1 MTALALPLPVRSA
14 WRRWRP
20 GAAAW
25 TTLGVFLLFAV
36 LVPRFASSGNLV
48 NVLRVAAILCVAA
61 CGQAIVLVLGGIEFS
76 FGSSAALA
84 SVVGVLAVPWLG
96 PAGGLAAG
104 GAVVIAIGALN
115 GALIAGFGLPPF
127 VVTLGMLLAAAG
139 AAASLVG
146 GQPIDAPP
154 SAAFAWP
161 AAGSVATIPVPIL
174 LGAAAVTVLHAL
186 LSRSRLGRLWYL
198 AGANPVA
205 ARLSGIAVGRVTFLG
220 YLVAGA
226 FCAVTAVVLTSRVG
240 SGQPNLA
247 PNLPFE
253 SIAACAIG
261 GIPLAG
267 GEGRAHQVV
276 CGVLVIAMM
285 NNAVV
290 LLNFPI
296 AAQQLVMAVV
306 IIGAVLLQ
314 NAGSLPVMLRRALTR
329 RPNA

>member
-1 MTALALPLPVRSA
+1 MTALAQMLPMRAA

-20 GAAAW
+20 GAAIW
-25 TTLGVFLLFAV
+25 TTLGVFVLFAL
-36 LVPRFASSGNLV
+36 LVPRFASAGNVV
-48 NVLRVAAILCVAA
+48 NVLRVAAILCIVS

-84 SVVGVLAVPWLG
+84 SVVAVMVLPWLG
-96 PAGGLAAG
+96 PVGALAAG
-104 GAVVIAIGALN
+104 GGTVVAIGAVN
-115 GALIAGFGLPPF
+115 GALIAWFELPPF
-127 VVTLGMLLAAAG
+127 VVTLGMLMAAAG
-139 AAASLVG
+139 GAASLVG
-146 GQPIDAPP
+146 GQPIDAPT

-161 AAGSVATIPVPIL
+161 AAGRIAGIPVPIV
-174 LGAAAVTVLHAL
+174 LGAVAVIVLHLL

-198 AGANPVA
+198 AGANPTA
-205 ARLSGIAVGRVTFLG
+205 ARLSGIGVGAVTFLG
-220 YLVAGA
+220 YLAAGA

-247 PNLPFE
+247 PDLPFE

-267 GEGRAHQVV
+267 GEGRAYQVA

-296 AAQQLVMAVV
+296 AAQQLILAAVIV
-306 IIGAVLLQ
+306 GAVLLQ
-314 NAGSLPVMLRRALTR
+314 NAGAVGPALRRAVR
-329 RPNA
+329 RGPRP